1 MIDDFSE
8 APSPPSHRSRWFIL
22 GYGAA
27 QTGAFVC
34 FIPLL
39 TLLLPE
45 KASAIGG
52 ADKAM
57 LLSLAAMLGG
67 ATAAVAN
74 LVFGALSDR
83 TRSRFG
89 RRRPW
94 ILIGLAMVAASLA
107 LLALAQ
113 TSVHLVL
120 GVVLFQIAVNAFYA
134 PLTALVPDMVPDT
147 QKGLISAW
155 AGAALPLANLFTVL
169 AVSRMAG
176 STGVQFAV
184 VAIAAGVLILPFA
197 FRLREPP
204 PGRPAP
210 FRLSLTALRE
220 SRFRAL
226 FISRL
231 LAESAVAI
239 NTLSLLFWVQ
249 GLRTGSTPAGW
260 SALDVFGALLLA
272 STLAATVGGF
282 AAGALSD
289 RWGGRRVFVVTGCV
303 GMALAFA
310 LMVGWPAWMGL
321 LTAQLLFGASHGVHA
336 VTVAAMT
343 AESLPDKARAGRD
356 LGVMNMAVAA
366 PQSLAPAGAAM
377 LFTFGLPLSAV
388 FVSAGLLAIA
398 GALVL
403 ASTRKV
409 AGSPI

>member
-1 MIDDFSE
+1 MIDDASE
-8 APSPPSHRSRWFIL
+8 APPPPSRRSRWFIL

-67 ATAAVAN
+67 ATAAAAN

-94 ILIGLAMVAASLA
+94 ILIGLAMVAISLA
-107 LLALAQ
+107 LLAFAQ

-120 GVVLFQIAVNAFYA
+120 GVILFQIAVNAFYA

-169 AVSRMAG
+169 AVSRLAG
-176 STGVQFAV
+176 STGAQFAV
-184 VAIAAGVLILPFA
+184 VALAAGVLILPFA
-197 FRLREPP
+197 VRLREPP

-220 SRFRAL
+220 GRFRAL

-239 NTLSLLFWVQ
+239 NTLYLLFWVQ

-260 SALDVFGALLLA
+260 SVLDVFGALLLA
-272 STLAATVGGF
+272 STLAAAAGGF

-289 RWGGRRVFVVTGCV
+289 RWRGRRVFVVAGCA

-310 LMVGWPAWMGL
+310 LMVGWPTWAGL
-321 LTAQLLFGASHGVHA
+321 LAAQLLFGASHGVHGT
-336 VTVAAMT
+336 TVAAMT
-343 AESLPDKARAGRD
+343 AESLPDRTRAGRD

-366 PQSLAPAGAAM
+366 PQSLAPACAAVI
-377 LFTFGLPLSAV
+377 LALGLSLSAV
-388 FVSAGLLAIA
+388 FAMAGLAGIA
-398 GALVL
+398 AALVL
-403 ASTRKV
+403 ALARR
-409 AGSPI
+409 